1 MLKQSDINM
10 EKVNQAMDS
19 LKEMAEYDTSKN
31 RLLVLGTGK
40 GSVADM
46 SISNSDEI
54 LNIKKEINNYI
65 LKNK

>member
-10 EKVNQAMDS
+10 EKVNQAMNS
-19 LKEMAEYDTSKN
+19 LKEMAEYDTGKN
-31 RLLVLGTGK
+31 RLLVLGAGK

-46 SISNSDEI
+46 SISNSDKI

-65 LKNK
+65 LKDK